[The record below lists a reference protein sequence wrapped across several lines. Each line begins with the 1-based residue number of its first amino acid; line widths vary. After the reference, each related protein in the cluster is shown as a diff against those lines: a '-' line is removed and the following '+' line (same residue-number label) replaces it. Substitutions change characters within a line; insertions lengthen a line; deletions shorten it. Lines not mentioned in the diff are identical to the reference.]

1 MGGLSGKALLFWCG
15 TERMVAQRDRRILT
29 KGSGDKIVPRSQTVA
44 AP

>member
-29 KGSGDKIVPRSQTVA
+29 KGSGDKIVPRSQKVA